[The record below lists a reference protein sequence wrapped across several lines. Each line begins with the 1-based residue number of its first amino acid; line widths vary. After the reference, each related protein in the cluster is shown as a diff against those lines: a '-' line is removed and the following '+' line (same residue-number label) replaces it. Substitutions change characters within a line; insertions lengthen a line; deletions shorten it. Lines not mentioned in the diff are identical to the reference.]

1 MRQHLEAHDPL
12 TESILK
18 TCEKEEKEEEKG
30 GMSLLSQVTQI
41 CVVVIKGM
49 QGYRNTVSE
58 TSWSNCRGKDEE
70 FSSPVQYEHFLLWA
84 KELYLW
90 RQRRF
95 SQQMIQM
102 LDCSAQWDEC
112 RNLNAISLTLPGWAT
127 CHHNSEWQQHPVYST
142 AAFIWVERTFVKV
155 LSSGN
160 DRGQVILASVFLSI
174 QWGESWSSPHLNM
187 RMRSVNMWEPLGQ
200 GLA

>member
-1 MRQHLEAHDPL
+1 MHRSFKDFGAGGNLSQTAVKRAAIFSQVKYQWAPAFIGKAWTEGLAESMRQHLEAHDPL

-112 RNLNAISLTLPGWAT
+112 RNLNAISLTLPG
-127 CHHNSEWQQHPVYST
+127 
-142 AAFIWVERTFVKV
+142 
-155 LSSGN
+155 
-160 DRGQVILASVFLSI
+160 
-174 QWGESWSSPHLNM
+174 
-187 RMRSVNMWEPLGQ
+187 
-200 GLA
+200 